1 MLVTKS
7 LSYVKYIKISK
18 LNNNVFEHFCKYIT
32 SLYEEKHTFKIIFDL
47 SNIEFKDFLFSKK
60 LIEFMKENKENTH
73 KYIIKTA
80 IIVSN
85 KNIAT
90 FINNFIFSFYEPV
103 HPFIITY
110 SLKNAKD
117 FLE

>member
-18 LNNNVFEHFCKYIT
+18 LNNNLFEDFCNYLT
-32 SLYEEKHTFKIIFDL
+32 SLYEEKKSFKIIFDL

-80 IIVSN
+80 IIVPN

-90 FINNFIFSFYEPV
+90 FLNNFIFSFYEPQ

-110 SLKNAKD
+110 SFKNAKD